1 MLVASEGSL
10 SFLRVFAG
18 SLRQPHALQPSGVH
32 VERPAARPPRFSGW
46 HFSRSACTTGRGPSG
61 HKTID
66 GGTMAPVTGGCLGRQ
81 FILLSWVWNSTHSL
95 CIMLKPSP
103 FAHPHSHFCR
113 AGQRHGTQKQ
123 SKLHRNTD
131 SIIFHRHTSN
141 GPSVR
146 HYPFPQPA
154 RQTPAFKKIQ
164 FRVTAQQSWSPP
176 PSFLK
181 HTM

>member
-1 MLVASEGSL
+1 MRKACH
-10 SFLRVFAG
+10 FYAFAG
-18 SLRQPHALQPSGVH
+18 SLRQPHAPQPSAVP
-32 VERPAARPPRFSGW
+32 VERPAARSPRLSGW
-46 HFSRSACTTGRGPSG
+46 HFSRSAFTTGRGPSG

-66 GGTMAPVTGGCLGRQ
+66 CGTMAPVMGDCLGRQ
-81 FILLSWVWNSTHSL
+81 VTLLSWVWNSTHSP

-103 FAHPHSHFCR
+103 FTHPHSHFCH

-131 SIIFHRHTSN
+131 STVFHRHTAN
-141 GPSVR
+141 GPGVQ
-146 HYPFPQPA
+146 HYPSLQPA
-154 RQTPAFKKIQ
+154 RQTPAVKQIQ
-164 FRVTAQQSWSPP
+164 SRVTAQQSWSPP